1 MDSKTSIVILNWNG
15 SNMLK
20 KFLPSVL
27 ACSAN
32 AEVVVAD
39 NASTDGSLD
48 LLRSSF
54 PEVRLIVLDRN
65 TSAMVSYCPS
75 SFSTVENSRPRQNG

>member
-48 LLRSSF
+48 LLRRA
-54 PEVRLIVLDRN
+54 VRRCV
-65 TSAMVSYCPS
+65 VCPHH
-75 SFSTVENSRPRQNG
+75 PGIG